1 MKYSLAEFKR
11 LAQQGNMYLMLV
23 ERYGVPEES
32 LPPDLQG
39 VRPVVSVNSTGIIL
53 ANQYDHRTVLTLER
67 SSLVDIDDK
76 YISIYDPLV
85 REPTPEEHKLLEEAY
100 NYANSKSGTPD
111 NIKYWLRMKYLEGK
125 EALYLM
131 GRKQKGKPYLSA
143 WYNRNKLCIKDARYK
158 GNRILKYEY
167 GFFEYSGK

>member
-39 VRPVVSVNSTGIIL
+39 VRPVVGVSSTGIIL
-53 ANQYDHRTVLTLER
+53 ANQYDRRTVLTLER

-85 REPTPEEHKLLEEAY
+85 RELTQEEHKLLENAY
-100 NYANSKSGTPD
+100 NYANSKPGTPD
-111 NIKYWLRMKYLEGK
+111 NIKYWLRMKYLEG
-125 EALYLM
+125 EGALYLM
-131 GRKQKGKPYLSA
+131 GRKQKGKPYLSSF
-143 WYNRNKLCIKDARYK
+143 YSRNKLNIKDARFK
-158 GNRILKYEY
+158 GNLILKYEY